1 MYKRQG
7 QIDSEKANILRDN
20 LYSEVSFYQAFKRVL
35 KQYDNV
41 KSKKGKF
48 VYDTGYLY
56 ILGIKDDGILDI
68 FLLQTL
74 AIIFLFYN
82 TMVMERQKY
91 MWGLLSATAKGKVK
105 ILSLIHI

>member
-1 MYKRQG
+1 M
-7 QIDSEKANILRDN
+7 
-20 LYSEVSFYQAFKRVL
+20 SFYQAFKRVL

-56 ILGIKDDGILDI
+56 ILGIKDDGNLDI

-74 AIIFLFYN
+74 AIIFFVYN

-105 ILSLIHI
+105 IIRDKVVICSLFTIIQGTF